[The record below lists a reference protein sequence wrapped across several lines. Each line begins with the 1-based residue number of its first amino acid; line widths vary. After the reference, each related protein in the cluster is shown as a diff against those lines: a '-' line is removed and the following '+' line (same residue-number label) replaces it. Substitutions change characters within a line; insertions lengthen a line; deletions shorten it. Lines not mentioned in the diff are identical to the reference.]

1 MSLRKWLRAAN
12 RLGKGLTRSQLIKQ
26 LGQPPGRITGN
37 GKGGWKKRTG
47 DRNAQRQRRNSFDT
61 TSTPLAAQEAK
72 KLDNIKSKINDEAS
86 LFGLEP
92 TQIEH
97 IADQSDSKYITE
109 GAPGDPTNKYIVTES
124 DARLKDKV
132 KLAVGDAYGVTINPT
147 QDSIKVVPVEYFD
160 PIVDPGDLPGTDIR
174 SQGDLDR
181 FTTRS
186 GLSNLQDVVASTAK
200 RTAQKI
206 LRNAVPGI
214 GTAMDVADTKQ
225 RFDEFKSDP
234 NLINGAQLVNGA
246 ASTLA
251 NGIGDA
257 ALATGIGAPIAAGAE
272 KVAGLLALTDVTLQG
287 TEDYL
292 KGRSTGQ

>member
-1 MSLRKWLRAAN
+1 MSLTEWLRAAN
-12 RLGKGLTRSQLIKQ
+12 RLGKGLTRDQLIRQ
-26 LGQPPGRITGN
+26 LGQPPGKITSN

-47 DRNAQRQRRNSFDT
+47 DKIGQRQRRNSFDT
-61 TSTPLAAQEAK
+61 NSTPLAAYEAK
-72 KLDNIKSKINDEAS
+72 KLDNTKSKINDQAS

-97 IADQSDSKYITE
+97 IADQSDSKFITE
-109 GAPGDPTNKYIVTES
+109 GAPGDPTNKSIVTES

-132 KLAVGDAYGVTINPT
+132 KLAVGDAYAVTINPT
-147 QDSIKVVPVEYFD
+147 QDSIKIVPVEYFD
-160 PIVDPGDLPGTDIR
+160 PIVDPADLPGTDIR

-181 FTTRS
+181 FTKRP
-186 GLSNLQDVVASTAK
+186 GLSQLQDVLASTAE
-200 RTAQKI
+200 RTTQKI
-206 LRNAVPGI
+206 LRNAVPGV

-234 NLINGAQLVNGA
+234 NLMNGAQLVNGA
-246 ASTLA
+246 ASTVA

-257 ALATGIGAPIAAGAE
+257 ALATGFGAPIAAVAE
-272 KVAGLLALTDVTLQG
+272 KVAGVLALTDVTLQG

-292 KGRSTGQ
+292 KGRTTDQ